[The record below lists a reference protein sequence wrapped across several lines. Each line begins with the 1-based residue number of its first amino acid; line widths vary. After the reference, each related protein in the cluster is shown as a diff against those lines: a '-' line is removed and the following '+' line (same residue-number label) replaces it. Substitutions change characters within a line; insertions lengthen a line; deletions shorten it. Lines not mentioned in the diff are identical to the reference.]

1 MTMEYPEPSAT
12 PVRARPLA
20 RAGSLCAVLLL
31 LGACAQLPSFGGP
44 GSQRASGPPAAP
56 AAAEKPLARAE
67 LVGRA
72 QHLLTELGY
81 QPGPVD
87 GLPGPRTNR
96 AVSAFQGDSGLPVD
110 GKVSRALLAQLE
122 AARAAQATSPGP
134 KAPGAPAAK
143 DREPAAADSASASTS
158 SASSIRLTR
167 DALPSYETGSTFVY
181 SDGRVEKVV
190 SLKGATVR
198 WSGRDGS
205 RFTSHRNFLLPWS
218 YWRAGGERGTAEL
231 GQEPEALW
239 PLAGGT
245 PVYYSARIVVQQEEG
260 EKSLVESNERWRCAL
275 AGRETVAVMAGTF
288 ESYRFECERKATGDT
303 PGLKRVWYYA
313 PAVRHYVR
321 FDEISDTAAVER
333 LVELV
338 AIRPDA
344 HDWPPIARAALD
356 RAVEQALDEAPDGE
370 ARPWSSS
377 GVETQVTIQPTS
389 RFESTD
395 GKPCRTFLLSWS
407 GSEDGAGGQRRYP
420 GAACRSPLGAW
431 EIPGL
436 EGDPDSNL
444 AISQNMA
451 F

>member
-1 MTMEYPEPSAT
+1 
-12 PVRARPLA
+12 
-20 RAGSLCAVLLL
+20 VLLL
-31 LGACAQLPSFGGP
+31 LGACAQIPSFGGP
-44 GSQRASGPPAAP
+44 GSQGASEPPAAP
-56 AAAEKPLARAE
+56 AAAEMPLAQTE

-72 QHLLTELGY
+72 QRLLTELGY

-110 GKVSRALLAQLE
+110 GKVSRDLLAQLE
-122 AARAAQATSPGP
+122 AAQAPSPGP
-134 KAPGAPAAK
+134 KATGEVAAK
-143 DREPAAADSASASTS
+143 EPKPAAAEPAPASTS
-158 SASSIRLTR
+158 SASSIRLAR
-167 DALPSYETGSTFVY
+167 GALPSYETGSTFVY
-181 SDGRVEKVV
+181 SDGRVDKVV

-218 YWRAGGERGTAEL
+218 YWRVGGERGTAEL
-231 GQEPEALW
+231 DQEPEALW
-239 PLAGGT
+239 PLAGGA

-260 EKSLVESNERWRCAL
+260 EKSLVESDERWRCAL

-313 PAVRHYVR
+313 PTVRHYVR
-321 FDEISDTAAVER
+321 FDEISDRAAVER

-344 HDWPPIARAALD
+344 QDWPPIARAALD
-356 RAVEQALDEAPDGE
+356 RAVQQALEELPDGE
-370 ARPWSSS
+370 TRPWSSS

-389 RFESTD
+389 RFESTG

-407 GSEDGAGGQRRYP
+407 GPQGEPGGEPGGKRRYP
-420 GAACRSPLGAW
+420 GAACRNALGAW

-444 AISQNMA
+444 AISRNMA